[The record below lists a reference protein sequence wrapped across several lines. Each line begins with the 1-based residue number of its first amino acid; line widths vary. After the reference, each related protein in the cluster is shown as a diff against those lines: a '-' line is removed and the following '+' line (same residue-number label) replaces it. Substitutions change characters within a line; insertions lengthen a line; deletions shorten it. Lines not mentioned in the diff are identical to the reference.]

1 MPCLSRAVA
10 THIALAI
17 VMATAIL
24 APGMAVAQQSAAE
37 RQAMMACRA
46 DYQALC
52 ANVQPGG
59 GRILVCLHQHADKVS
74 SGCKQALMS
83 LKQK

>member
-1 MPCLSRAVA
+1 MPCLSRALA
-10 THIALAI
+10 AHIALTFVLAAA
-17 VMATAIL
+17 VSVPGTA
-24 APGMAVAQQSAAE
+24 MAQQSAGE

-52 ANVQPGG
+52 PNVQPGG
-59 GRILVCLHQHADKVS
+59 GRILECLHQHADKVS